1 MSLLRCHLMIRIA
14 PIAFAAIGLLASGLA
29 SASVCDGGASVVAR
43 SPQLVAQAAGDEASG
58 TSVHLLGT
66 RPSEQLSLGAVLLRR
81 QLGDCGPASEFA
93 GYVPKTQHDNTPW
106 RFNADSGKGLSAA
119 EFDAWMKSRG
129 VRVARGRSEPAE
141 AETPVVSQ

>member
-1 MSLLRCHLMIRIA
+1 MIRIT
-14 PIAFAAIGLLASGLA
+14 PIALAALGLMASGFAAAN
-29 SASVCDGGASVVAR
+29 VCEGGAAGVAR
-43 SPQLVAQAAGDEASG
+43 SAQLVALAAGDEVSGASA
-58 TSVHLLGT
+58 HLLGT
-66 RPSEQLSLGAVLLRR
+66 LPNEQLALGAVLLRR
-81 QLGDCGPASEFA
+81 QLSACGPSNEFA

-129 VRVARGRSEPAE
+129 VRVARGRSEPAD